1 MKFLGHKLK
10 ELRKAKKMT
19 MVQLQDITGIKQN
32 TISLYENGK
41 KFPSTETAVKFSE
54 ALNVDLYYFY
64 LESAVHIRCA
74 QGSPGAKTSY
84 AVLGERAENA
94 RVPIDML
101 ESIIA
106 AWEKKEAEKEK
117 QDGN

>member
-32 TISLYENGK
+32 TISLYENGR
-41 KFPSTETAVKFSE
+41 KFPSTETAIKFAE

-64 LESAVHIRCA
+64 LESAVCIRCA
-74 QGSPGAKTSY
+74 HGSAGAKTSY

-94 RVPIDML
+94 KVPIEML

-106 AWEKKEAEKEK
+106 AWEKKETEKGK
-117 QDGN
+117 RDGN